1 MYGYTHQR
9 VKAFS
14 LTTNT
19 SRLAMF
25 AGSVSAHVER
35 ADAMGF
41 RKSLAN
47 KLLGSDID
55 ELCLAW
61 YQEGQQTGFEEGVN
75 QAVNDIITDLLSD
88 AVLAM
93 ELDVEMM
100 QRIVDIIEN

>member
-1 MYGYTHQR
+1 MYVAG
-9 VKAFS
+9 V
-14 LTTNT
+14 LV
-19 SRLAMF
+19 LA
-25 AGSVSAHVER
+25 ER

-41 RKSLAN
+41 RKHLAN
-47 KLLGSDID
+47 KLLGSNID

-61 YQEGQQTGFEEGVN
+61 YQEGQQAGFEDGVN

-100 QRIVDIIEN
+100 QRIVSIIEN